1 VRRAGAAA
9 LAAWTALTVVP
20 HGAQAQVR
28 ELRWDPPV
36 DVTVTLVGGALWL
49 ASTALAPEIAPSSC
63 RWCRRDTLDE
73 GVRGALRW
81 RDPRDADDLSDV
93 TGFALAPAATLALD
107 ALAAAHDGAPR
118 GVGLDVFLVL
128 EATVLALDV
137 NEVTKL
143 LVARERPYVQG
154 APGTVRAHAP
164 HTDDDD
170 VSFFSGHTT
179 EAFALA
185 AATGTVAT
193 MRGYR
198 WAPVPWIV
206 GGSLAAGT
214 GYLRI
219 AADRHW
225 LTDVLVGM
233 VVGIGMGIAVPLL
246 LHAPA
251 GE

>member
-1 VRRAGAAA
+1 MARAVA
-9 LAAWTALTVVP
+9 LAAWGSMMLVTT
-20 HGAQAQVR
+20 GAGAQVR

-36 DVTVTLVGGALWL
+36 DAAVTLVGGALWL
-49 ASTALAPEIAPSSC
+49 ASVALEPALAPSAC
-63 RWCRRDTLDE
+63 RWCRGDALDD
-73 GVRGALRW
+73 GARSALRW
-81 RDPRDADDLSDV
+81 RDPRPADDLSDV
-93 TGFALAPAATLALD
+93 TAFAFAPTTTLALD
-107 ALAAAHDGAPR
+107 GAAAIHDRAPR
-118 GVGLDVFLVL
+118 GFGLDAFLVL

-137 NEVTKL
+137 NQVAKL
-143 LVARERPYVQG
+143 LVARERPYAYAAAMRDG
-154 APGTVRAHAP
+154 EPRP
-164 HTDDDD
+164 HTADDD

-179 EAFALA
+179 VTFALA

-193 MRGYR
+193 LRGYR

-233 VVGIGMGIAVPLL
+233 VVGIGVGIAVPLL
-246 LHAPA
+246 FHQPA
-251 GE
+251 GG